1 MSESKDIQNAK
12 FSSLLHSFEDL
23 GYKSSTRIGPKEFRL
38 FLNKRTSSGNF
49 DNLLCDK
56 LFEILNIN
64 DMSPISIEEFV
75 EGFLIFEEEVAR
87 NAESFRIK
95 FLKEQEIYN
104 KILKQCEIYRRENLN
119 AEGFCKN
126 AKISGEIT
134 DINIKKKLEGLKEI
148 IIIVIFNKEKEEL
161 RFKIGGEANYKKSF
175 EFRPTSRKDHFEFV
189 MKGLNEK
196 NVEFDIGSKIFPL
209 GDIQSQEEYF
219 VQIVVPE
226 IDNPDQVAAFINAS
240 IILYMSD
247 YKYYEAM
254 LRKQEKRMKKYK
266 TAMNKAAEYLRYVRE
281 IYGDLTQVKPD
292 LIVDFNNEKLMQ
304 RKGAKLNVNFNNV
317 LEAEVPGGN
326 FYVEFNNQ
334 REIKKRGVP
343 LRVEFNN
350 AKEVVSEPIIE
361 TKKVEYSYKTTGY
374 TQSVQKQNI
383 VNKTEQT
390 SQLIKSENID
400 TNINTN
406 INTDINPV
414 VNTTTNVELNY
425 DIKNSLQQL
434 PEQLPEQ
441 NAKKIEEIEHIKLYS
456 DVIENNDNT
465 KETNNIDININDN
478 AQIKEEI
485 NQQNMYTQQ
494 SQSDLE
500 QILQQ
505 QNAQQISNTNQ
516 IIQTTEQ
523 NGADFDIDAFLKQ
536 QGYNTTTQ
544 AENNADIQ
552 AYLQQTEQNAQMQ
565 QDTTTTTTTTTK
577 TTTTQIQNQG
587 DNNGTINLNSG
598 EYQLEAKTLDPIINK
613 VGINYSVNK
622 AIVNETTKEI
632 VVSEKTLPISY
643 LPEKVNKLIVSD
655 QVTTLPLIT
664 AGTKATYN
672 TLEPIVH
679 ESKVYMN
686 AASGNEI
693 TDINANNT
701 TSSNYDYSNLI
712 SNEQNNYNNINSQ
725 SYNYNYDANGL
736 NGQVGYE
743 YNYSGG
749 ATTSNNDY
757 SNWGTNA
764 QSSSYTTTN
773 VVQTT
778 TQSQY
783 TQPVINYQSGIQGI
797 PIQQGQQIQ
806 YGI

>member
-317 LEAEVPGGN
+317 LEAEIPGGN

-383 VNKTEQT
+383 VNKTEHT
-390 SQLIKSENID
+390 SQLIKNENID

-414 VNTTTNVELNY
+414 VNTTTNEELNY

-485 NQQNMYTQQ
+485 NQQNMYAQQ

-632 VVSEKTLPISY
+632 VVSEKTLPVSY

-686 AASGNEI
+686 ASSGNEI